1 MPGKLSSE
9 ERVQRLEERLGL
21 KFPDPALAITALTHK
36 TWAHENPGTQD
47 NERLELLGDAVV
59 DLAICHRLMQRF
71 PQAHEGELTKLRS
84 LLVNED
90 ALARVARFLK
100 LGELLMLG
108 RGEEL
113 TGGRDKSSVLADA
126 LEALLGVIYLGLG
139 MERVLQVVDAVFDDA
154 FAGLIDGRSG
164 QDWKSHLQERAQV
177 KLKQPPR
184 YRLVGERGPDHE
196 KVFEVEVHVGEHIRS
211 RASGR
216 NKKEAEQAAARL
228 AAELLERFEPKPP
241 DEGKVPGPAEA
252 PEAPAPTQPPA
263 ATQEEKA
270 EEEPR

>member
-1 MPGKLSSE
+1 MPEKLTPE
-9 ERVQRLEERLGL
+9 ERVRRLEERLGL
-21 KFPDPALAITALTHK
+21 TFPNPALALTALTHK

-59 DLAICHRLMQRF
+59 DLATCHRLMERF
-71 PQAHEGELTKLRS
+71 PQAHEGELTKLRA

-90 ALARVARFLK
+90 ALARVARFLR

-126 LEALLGVIYLGLG
+126 FEALLGVIYLGLG
-139 MERVLQVVDAVFDDA
+139 MDRVLQVVDVVFDDL
-154 FAGLIDGRSG
+154 FAGLVDGRSG
-164 QDWKSHLQERAQV
+164 QDWKSHLQERSQV
-177 KLKQPPR
+177 KLKLPPR

-196 KVFEVEVHVGEHIRS
+196 KVFEIEVSLGEHITA
-211 RASGR
+211 RATGR

-228 AAELLERFEPKPP
+228 AVEILERFEPSKSP
-241 DEGKVPGPAEA
+241 DEGKVPA
-252 PEAPAPTQPPA
+252 PVEPPPE
-263 ATQEEKA
+263 EEK
-270 EEEPR
+270 P